1 MICKKRK
8 TGLIPM
14 LVTVPGSLPRSLYRR
29 IGCFFLLVAF
39 LGCAVT
45 VYGKN
50 DPGIEAK
57 LSKTVFPLD
66 STATLTITVSGSRS
80 ANIDIPEVENL
91 IFHRRGQSTQVQVI
105 NGAYSSSITSNFVIQ
120 ATKAGKFTIP
130 ALKVNVE
137 GSILQTRPITFEV
150 TANGAAPGQPG
161 NSASSDLDEV
171 AFVRIIGIKKRAY
184 TGEVIPVEIKGYF
197 QGGLRVEIHNL
208 PTLKGNGFV
217 MSPPDEE
224 ASQTTEAYKGRN
236 YSVISWKTVISPIKE
251 GIFDLDI
258 DLNAALLIPQRNRRS
273 RFNDPFFDDDFF
285 SGFFGGYQRKNVT
298 LTTQKQSI
306 DILPLPEEGKPDNFN
321 GPIGEFDF
329 EVKADPTNIEV
340 GDPITLTMK
349 ITGKGNFDRV
359 TAPTFPNGDNW
370 KTYSPSSEFINS
382 GKNYEG
388 EKVFE
393 QAIVAKNNKID
404 KIPPLTFSYFNP
416 KTNSYI
422 SKSSE
427 PVKLTFKRARSQQN
441 PTQQAVIT
449 PPAPLVSEQQQNT
462 TRLPLAA
469 IRLQPGSFAPEIKPV
484 FNRTWFIIA
493 IICGS
498 LVLLLVLYITQRQRY
513 LQKNSVLLEKKRVSR
528 MVAAKLTELQQAIND
543 NNDKDFLGGCREII
557 QAQLGLSWQVEP
569 SAITPIDLQKRL
581 PSHSPLKHIFAAAE
595 QYAYGGGSLT
605 VDQMKDYIHLLKTE
619 LEEMS

>member
-1 MICKKRK
+1 MICKKLK
-8 TGLIPM
+8 PGLTPV
-14 LVTVPGSLPRSLYRR
+14 LVPGSLPRSLFSTLLLKNCNKKQENGRYFKNRELNNTTKVLSPLKGALNRVPAYFPFTGVRR
-29 IGCFFLLVAF
+29 IGCFILLIAF
-39 LGCAVT
+39 LGCAIT
-45 VYGKN
+45 VYGQN
-50 DPGIEAK
+50 DPGIAAK
-57 LSKTVFPLD
+57 LSKKVFSID

-80 ANIDIPEVENL
+80 ADIDTPEITNL
-91 IFHRRGQSTQVQVI
+91 IFYRRGQSTQVQVI
-105 NGAYSSSITSNFVIQ
+105 NGSYSSSITSTYVIQ

-137 GSILQTRPITFEV
+137 GSILQTEPLSFEV
-150 TANGAAPGQPG
+150 TANGAVSGQAG
-161 NSASSDLDEV
+161 NSTSSDLDDV

-184 TGEVIPVEIKGYF
+184 SGEVIPVEIKGYF

-224 ASQTTEAYKGRN
+224 ASQTTETYKGKN

-258 DLNAALLIPQRNRRS
+258 DLSAALLIPQRNRRS

-298 LTTQKQSI
+298 LTTPKQSI
-306 DILPLPEEGKPDNFN
+306 NVLPLPEEGRPDNFN

-349 ITGKGNFDRV
+349 IIGKGNFDRV
-359 TAPTFPNGDNW
+359 TAPTFPDEENW

-393 QAIVAKNNKID
+393 QAIVAKNNNIVE
-404 KIPPLTFSYFNP
+404 IPALTFSYFNP
-416 KTNSYI
+416 KTNRYI

-427 PVKLTFKRARSQQN
+427 PVKLTFKRAHSQQN
-441 PTQQAVIT
+441 LIQQPSVT
-449 PPAPLVSEQQQNT
+449 PPAPLASEQRQDT
-462 TRLPLAA
+462 TRLPLA
-469 IRLQPGSFAPEIKPV
+469 
-484 FNRTWFIIA
+484 
-493 IICGS
+493 
-498 LVLLLVLYITQRQRY
+498 
-513 LQKNSVLLEKKRVSR
+513 
-528 MVAAKLTELQQAIND
+528 
-543 NNDKDFLGGCREII
+543 
-557 QAQLGLSWQVEP
+557 
-569 SAITPIDLQKRL
+569 
-581 PSHSPLKHIFAAAE
+581 
-595 QYAYGGGSLT
+595 
-605 VDQMKDYIHLLKTE
+605 
-619 LEEMS
+619 